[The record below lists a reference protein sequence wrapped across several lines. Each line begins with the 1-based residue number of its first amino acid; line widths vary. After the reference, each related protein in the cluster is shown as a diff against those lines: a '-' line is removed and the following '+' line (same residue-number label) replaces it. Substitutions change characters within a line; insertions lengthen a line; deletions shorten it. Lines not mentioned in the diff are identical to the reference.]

1 LTYYTV
7 IVKNRFMNRQ
17 WLLIMTALLSISSAQ
32 AFTST
37 DIESA
42 SGFISVPA
50 HRGHKL
56 NAHNLSPEK
65 AAEVRSVVN
74 HQIKDDLT
82 AHFEDRVGSVTV
94 PPGKDPPIS
103 PETRTVLL
111 KGAFETL
118 SILSSV
124 PLNEAAFDKNIGRAM
139 DWLAAHHLTPAGI
152 NIAALGRKTMGDGI
166 TAGVNYGAEMN
177 FYFQDGKLMMTNYKL
192 MGGQV
197 GVGTPVSD
205 IEYSVAFCFGD
216 CYGGERT
223 GWYVGVDADVAGG
236 LGAGFY
242 AEVDVDVS
250 SLYEDL
256 GKDRHLSV
264 SDIYEASTF
273 YIGFGIT
280 MGIGAESALGVY
292 RYSQIGEDT
301 VLANPGE
308 TLMPSMISKEAFAL
322 KH

>member
-1 LTYYTV
+1 LTYYTI
-7 IVKNRFMNRQ
+7 IVKNHFMN
-17 WLLIMTALLSISSAQ
+17 LKCLFAMTALFSISSAQ
-32 AFTST
+32 AFTSMDT
-37 DIESA
+37 DSA
-42 SGFISVPA
+42 LAI
-50 HRGHKL
+50 RGHKL
-56 NAHNLSPEK
+56 NAHTLSPEK
-65 AAEVRSVVN
+65 YAEVRSVVN

-94 PPGKDPPIS
+94 PPGKDPPLS

-118 SILSSV
+118 SVLSGV

-139 DWLAAHHLTPAGI
+139 DWLAAHHLAPAGI
-152 NIAALGRKTMGDGI
+152 NIAALGRKTMGDGV

-177 FYFQDGKLMMTNYKL
+177 FYLQDGKLMMTNYKL

-197 GVGTPVSD
+197 GAGTPVSD

-242 AEVDVDVS
+242 AEIDVDVS

-256 GKDRHLSV
+256 GKDRRLSV
-264 SDIYEASTF
+264 SDIYDASTF
-273 YIGFGIT
+273 YIGFGVT
-280 MGIGAESALGVY
+280 AGLGAESAFGVY
-292 RYSQIGEDT
+292 RYSQIGEDK
-301 VLANPGE
+301 VLANPGQV
-308 TLMPSMISKEAFAL
+308 LKSDMISREAFVL